1 VFLEYQPGDTFLHRL
16 DARTKLAGFLL
27 MVIAVFLFSNPW
39 YNLAVLLVCMV
50 LAFSIRISSKKLKAT
65 FLTLLPI
72 LILIIL
78 LSSISYAPGAFQRPF
93 SKIILF
99 SLPPG
104 DLMVGTVGG
113 LMMGISLSLRI
124 FTLVISS
131 TILTVTTPLDDF
143 LQILK
148 KMHVSYKI
156 AFIITTAIRFI
167 PTMEKKAQQIIEA
180 QRARGAKFHE
190 SNFVKRIKAYVP
202 VMIPMIVESLR
213 MSENLAMAMLN
224 RGFGATPH
232 WTVLQEIKARPV
244 DIILSIIML
253 IVLTLLIML
262 KTANYGSL

>member
-1 VFLEYQPGDTFLHRL
+1 VFLEYQQGNTFLHRL

-27 MVIAVFLFSNPW
+27 IIIAVFLFSNPW
-39 YNLAVLLVCMV
+39 YNLTVLLVCV
-50 LAFSIRISSKKLKAT
+50 LLGFSIRISVKKLKTT

-78 LSSISYAPGAFQRPF
+78 LSAISYDPSAFQNPF

-99 SLPPG
+99 SFLPG
-104 DLMVGTVGG
+104 DLIVGTVGG
-113 LMMGISLSLRI
+113 LLMGISLSLRI

-131 TILTVTTPLDDF
+131 TILTFTTPIDDF

-180 QRARGAKFHE
+180 QRARGAKFQDSHFI
-190 SNFVKRIKAYVP
+190 NRIKAYVP

-232 WTVLQEIKARPV
+232 WTVLQEIKAGPM
-244 DIILSIIML
+244 DIVLSIFFL
-253 IVLTLLIML
+253 ILLGLLILL